1 MIRRPPR
8 STRTDT
14 LFPYTTLFRSVDGS
28 LAAEFGLHRDDG
40 QAIGS
45 ARAIPAPFADQ
56 VVDHHGHLRIRR
68 HPPLAQPPQLGRAG
82 LVVDENGDA
91 RDVAQLALDLVQ
103 ARTRTNGD
111 PFAERARGILVRVVS
126 HDPHPPPPFLPHLR
140 RGRSSVAQ
148 VWW

>member
-56 VVDHHGHLRIRR
+56 VVDHHGHLRIGR
-68 HPPLAQPPQLGRAG
+68 HPPLAQAPQLGRAG

-91 RDVAQLALDLVQ
+91 RDVAQLALDLVKVS
-103 ARTRTNGD
+103 TRMNGD
-111 PFAERARGILVRVVS
+111 PFAERARGI
-126 HDPHPPPPFLPHLR
+126 
-140 RGRSSVAQ
+140 RGRAIGSAAGGERVCEYA
-148 VWW
+148 